1 VSIEAN
7 IAEGCGR
14 RSDRELAR
22 FLRISMGSATE
33 TECHLLVARD
43 LGFISTEQCACLE
56 APLNEV
62 KRMLHALLD
71 RIALDAKLKT

>member
-1 VSIEAN
+1 
-7 IAEGCGR
+7 
-14 RSDRELAR
+14 
-22 FLRISMGSATE
+22 MGSATE

-56 APLNEV
+56 APLNAV